1 MTGSGPAV
9 SGAADP
15 PGVTGSPGPPAG
27 AADLLVSGSETAGR
41 RWGRLVLAGA
51 LIMGAAL
58 AADSWQRDREADLL
72 LDRAA
77 AGSRAVDYADG
88 RVLSTLRY
96 SSPTILSA
104 RVEPR
109 VRQSLRDLVRQEAAG
124 QVARLRDQRA
134 AAAEVLVLPWHGD
147 ERRAQQRWLAYLD
160 ARIAYVE
167 EVAADFGA
175 LYRPHPELRT
185 TLDAAGDAYRRLPD
199 EQQRTEA
206 LFGS

>member
-1 MTGSGPAV
+1 M
-9 SGAADP
+9 SGAADIPDASRP
-15 PGVTGSPGPPAG
+15 PVAGPPAP
-27 AADLLVSGSETAGR
+27 DLLVGGSESGGR
-41 RWGRLVLAGA
+41 RWRRLLLAGA
-51 LIMGAAL
+51 LAAGAAV

-77 AGSRAVDYADG
+77 AGRRAVDYADG
-88 RVLSTLRY
+88 RVLATLRY
-96 SSPTILSA
+96 SSPAISSA

-124 QVARLRDQRA
+124 QVARIRDQRA
-134 AAAEVLVLPWHGD
+134 AASQVLVLPWHGD

-175 LYRPHPELRT
+175 LYRPHPQLRS
-185 TLDAAGDAYRRLPD
+185 TLDAAGEAYGRLAD
-199 EQQRTEA
+199 EPERTEA
-206 LFGS
+206 VFGS